1 MNYKETLDYLFSRL
15 PMFQRIGAAAYKAN
29 LDNTWAL
36 MNALDSPE
44 KKIKSIHIAGTNGK
58 GSTSH
63 MLAAAFQQAGYKT
76 GLYTSPHLIDFRERI
91 KINGKM
97 ISKQAVVK
105 FVEQHQK
112 TFDQIEPSFFEWTVA
127 LAFDYFSRKK
137 VDIAIVE
144 TGLGGRLDSTNVI
157 HPELSIIT
165 NISFDHMNLLGAT
178 LPLIATEKA
187 GIIKEN
193 TPVLI
198 GETQKEIKPVFT
210 SKAKIGHSPLFFAD
224 ELISVKS
231 VKQIHK
237 KNDLFLEMNFNEST
251 KKIICDLPGLY
262 QTRNIK
268 TVLSAIAIINSTTAF
283 KINSKQIVAALKNVK
298 SQTGLMGRWQILKN
312 KPLVIAD
319 TGHNEAGIK
328 EVIKNIKNTKHEKL
342 HFVLGMVNDKEVDK
356 ILQLL
361 PKKAIYYFCKASIPR
376 ALDEALL
383 KENAQQFNLKGNCY
397 TNVQDALFAA
407 LQIASSKD
415 LIFIGGSTFTV
426 ADALKVKI

>member
-1 MNYKETLDYLFSRL
+1 MNYKATLDYLFSRL

-36 MNALDSPE
+36 MDALDSPE
-44 KKIKSIHIAGTNGK
+44 KKIKTIHIAGTNGK
-58 GSTSH
+58 GSISH
-63 MLAAAFQQAGYKT
+63 MLAAAFEQAGYKT

-97 ISKQAVVK
+97 ISKQEVVK

-198 GETQKEIKPVFT
+198 GETQKEIKPIFT

-298 SQTGLMGRWQILKN
+298 AQTGLMGRWQILKN

-328 EVIKNIKNTKHEKL
+328 EVIKNIKNTKHDKL

-376 ALDEALL
+376 ALDETLL

-397 TNVQDALFAA
+397 ANVQNALFAA
-407 LQIASSKD
+407 LQIASTKD